1 MTEPTKPAQTKR
13 AATRAA
19 NRPDNPF
26 LDAETHGRMRDYTER
41 ESAIAKEL
49 KAIVERGAGRRSLDP
64 RMAPSLKPLR
74 EMVKKGLPLWQMFD
88 RMVQGVEKGL
98 WEPWMAAYGMELKS
112 VSYTAAR
119 RNACISIDMS
129 AGAKAGPLFAKAG
142 VHNWRSLLADDC
154 AELTIV
160 KPGEKTP
167 FLVAAVF
174 YLDPAS

>member
-1 MTEPTKPAQTKR
+1 MTEPTKPALTKR
-13 AATRAA
+13 AATRLA

-26 LDAETHGRMRDYTER
+26 LDADTHSRMRDYTER

-49 KAIVERGAGRRSLDP
+49 KAIVERGAGRRSIDP
-64 RMAPSLKPLR
+64 RMSPSLKPLR

-88 RMVQGVEKGL
+88 RIVEGAEKGL
-98 WEPWMAAYGMELKS
+98 WEPWMTAYGITLKS
-112 VSYTAAR
+112 VNYTGLP

-129 AGAKAGPLFAKAG
+129 AGAKVGPLFAKEG

-154 AELTIV
+154 AELTIQ

-174 YLDPAS
+174 YIDPAI